1 MTLTETTVGPAK
13 NSTQWLRQYVGRCIG
28 LETLAWRVV
37 SVLRCL
43 PKRVLDDFLED
54 PRFRLA
60 MDDYQPGRGRRVWIA
75 SPGAGN
81 NGSRCVVL
89 KARLGDCPEDFAH
102 YVIAHELAHAYLR
115 NGGWESITDPER
127 AADSLAGT
135 WGFSRPVT

>member
-1 MTLTETTVGPAK
+1 MTSTESTVGHAN
-13 NSTQWLRQYVGRCIG
+13 NSTQRLRQYVGRSIG
-28 LETLAWRVV
+28 LPTLARRVV
-37 SVLRCL
+37 SVLQGL

-54 PRFRLA
+54 SRFRLA
-60 MDDYQPGRGRRVWIA
+60 MDDFAPETGRRVWIA
-75 SPGAGN
+75 SPGAGK